1 MDLSWALPTLV
12 LLPLAGGVAC
22 WWTERL
28 GLQWPRWIAALT
40 FALDLLLLLWLWAQ
54 ADIAAGLLSAPA
66 ASPQFFWEFQREWIP
81 RFGISLHLGLDG
93 LAILLIALTTILGL
107 VAVLC
112 SWREIDR
119 HVGFFHM
126 NLLWN
131 LAGVIGVFLA
141 LDLFLFFLLWEWMLV
156 PMYFLIALWGHE
168 NPGGRGRVY
177 AATKFFLFTQASGLI
192 MLVAILALVF
202 LHHESAGVWTFNY
215 LDLLHTDISA
225 TAQYWLMLGF
235 FVAFAVKLPALPFH
249 PWLPDAH
256 SQAPTAG
263 SVDLAGVLLKTGAF
277 GLLRFAITLFPDAS
291 AAFADTAMLLGV
303 VGIVYGASLALAQT
317 DIKRFVAY
325 TSISHMGFVL
335 LGIYSGQML
344 ALQGVVIQL
353 LAHGISTGA
362 LFVLC
367 GELYE
372 RIHSREFAA
381 MGGLGQRAP
390 RYATALMFFGL
401 ASLGL
406 PGLGN
411 FIGEILILFGAFKTA
426 PVLTILAASGLIF
439 GAVYSLLMLQK
450 VLHGPASS
458 DAPIEDLVP
467 RESAMLLALM
477 GLLLAMGL
485 YPQPLLDT
493 AHASLA
499 TILLLAGGVGS

>member
-1 MDLSWALPTLV
+1 MDLGPFLPWLV
-12 LLPLAGGVAC
+12 GIPLAGGVAC

-28 GLQWPRWIAALT
+28 GQTWPRWIAALT
-40 FALDLLLLLWLWAQ
+40 FAADLALLLWLWGQ
-54 ADIAAGLLSAPA
+54 ADLAAPA
-66 ASPQFFWEFQREWIP
+66 GATPPFFWEWQREWIP

-112 SWREIDR
+112 SWREIEE
-119 HVGFFHM
+119 HVGFFHL

-156 PMYFLIALWGHE
+156 PMYFLIALWGHSS
-168 NPGGRGRVY
+168 PGGRGRVY
-177 AATKFFLFTQASGLI
+177 AATKFFIFTQASGLI

-202 LHHESAGVWTFNY
+202 LHHGATGIWTFNY
-215 LDLLHTDISA
+215 LALLDTPIPQE
-225 TAQYWLMLGF
+225 TQFWLMLGF

-277 GLLRFAITLFPDAS
+277 GLMRFCITLFPEAS
-291 AAFADTAMLLGV
+291 AAFADTAIALGV
-303 VGIVYGASLALAQT
+303 VGIVYGASVALSQT

-335 LGIYSGQML
+335 VGVYAGNLQAM
-344 ALQGVVIQL
+344 QGVVIQM

-372 RIHSREFAA
+372 RIGSREFSK
-381 MGGLGQRAP
+381 MGGLAQRAP
-390 RYATALMFFGL
+390 RYATALMFFAV

-406 PGLGN
+406 PGTGN
-411 FIGEILILFGAFKTA
+411 FIGEILILIGAFQTA
-426 PVLTILAASGLIF
+426 PVLTVLAASGLVI
-439 GAVYSLLMLQK
+439 GAIYALLLLQK
-450 VLHGPASS
+450 TLHGPAT
-458 DAPIEDLVP
+458 DETPLADLVP
-467 RESAMLLALM
+467 RESLMLLALM
-477 GLLLAMGL
+477 ALLLAMGL

-493 AHASLA
+493 AQGSL
-499 TILLLAGGVGS
+499 TSILLLYRGVGA

>member
-1 MDLSWALPTLV
+1 MDLSIWLPVLV
-12 LLPLAGGVAC
+12 LIPLAGGAAC

-28 GLQWPRWIAALT
+28 GLVWPRWIAVGS
-40 FALDLLLLLWLWAQ
+40 FVIDLIILLWLWAQ
-54 ADIAAGLLSAPA
+54 ADLAVSVSTAA
-66 ASPQFFWEFQREWIP
+66 PQFFWEFQRDWIP

-93 LAILLIALTTILGL
+93 LGLLLIALTIVLGL

-112 SWREIDR
+112 SWREIQQ

-131 LAGVIGVFLA
+131 LAGVIGVFMA

-156 PMYFLIALWGHE
+156 PMYFLIALWGHDS
-168 NPGGRGRVY
+168 PGGRGRVY
-177 AATKFFLFTQASGLI
+177 AATKFFIFTQASGLI
-192 MLVAILALVF
+192 MLAAILGLVW
-202 LHHESAGVWTFNY
+202 LNHASSGIWTFNY
-215 LDLLHTDISA
+215 LDLLQAQLSA
-225 TAQYWLMLGF
+225 QAQWWLMLGF
-235 FVAFAVKLPALPFH
+235 FIAFAVKLPALPFH

-277 GLLRFAITLFPDAS
+277 GLMRFSITLFPEAS
-291 AAFADTAMLLGV
+291 AQFADTAMII
-303 VGIVYGASLALAQT
+303 GIAGIIYGASLALSQT

-335 LGIYSGQML
+335 LGVYAGNLVAM
-344 ALQGVVIQL
+344 QGVVIQM

-372 RIHSREFAA
+372 RIHTREFGA
-381 MGGLGQRAP
+381 MGGLATRAP

-406 PGLGN
+406 PGMGN
-411 FIGEILILFGAFKTA
+411 FIGEILILFGAFQVA
-426 PVLTILAASGLIF
+426 PVLTVLAASGLVL
-439 GAVYSLLMLQK
+439 GAIYSLLLIQK
-450 VLHGPASS
+450 TLHGKPAS
-458 DAPIEDLVP
+458 DEALEDLVP
-467 RESAMLLALM
+467 REQGMLLVLM
-477 GLLLAMGL
+477 ALLLAMGL

-493 AHASLA
+493 AEPALRYLVHAY
-499 TILLLAGGVGS
+499 AGGLP